1 MKDPTASLGTL
12 LRHLT
17 ELLDGAVGD
26 SYREQGLDYKPRFT
40 PVIRALLASGPSSI
54 RAIADHAGI
63 THSAVSQTVS
73 QMMLRK
79 WVKYGQ
85 GGDGRERI
93 VSLTAS
99 AKRKV
104 ASLEHCWAAT
114 SIAAAELDRSLSVP
128 LSQVLQEA
136 IEALDRRPFSA
147 RLQSAT
153 ANLKKREKTGDV
165 QKLA

>member
-1 MKDPTASLGTL
+1 MSDPTASLGTL

-17 ELLDGAVGD
+17 ELLDGAVED
-26 SYREQGLDYKPRFT
+26 SYREEGLDYRPRFT
-40 PVIRALLASGPSSI
+40 PVIRALLASGPASI
-54 RAIADHAGI
+54 RTIADHAGI

-73 QMMLRK
+73 QMVLKK
-79 WVKYGQ
+79 WVKYGR

-104 ASLEHCWAAT
+104 ALLERCWVAT
-114 SIAAAELDRSLSVP
+114 SNAAADLERSLSVP
-128 LSQVLQEA
+128 LSQVLHEA

-147 RLQSAT
+147 RLQSAS
-153 ANLKKREKTGDV
+153 AMLKKREKAGDV
-165 QKLA
+165 

>member
-1 MKDPTASLGTL
+1 M

-17 ELLDGAVGD
+17 ELLDGAVED
-26 SYREQGLDYKPRFT
+26 SYREEGLDYKPRFT
-40 PVIRALLASGPSSI
+40 PVIRALLASGPASI

-73 QMMLRK
+73 QMVLQK

-104 ASLEHCWAAT
+104 ASLERCWAAT
-114 SIAAAELDRSLSVP
+114 SDAAADLDRSLSVP
-128 LSQVLQEA
+128 LSQVLCEA
-136 IEALDRRPFSA
+136 IEALERRPFSM
-147 RLQSAT
+147 RLQSASAT
-153 ANLKKREKTGDV
+153 LKKRERAGGV
-165 QKLA
+165 